1 MTVQG
6 VLPKE
11 GRRNDYPYYRQV
23 WIRVVLSLLTVS
35 LVPLIVIGGGVS
47 SYTIEKLETHALDA
61 LREKVREHQQSID
74 NFLDQRENQ
83 LKLIASLHSMEELI
97 APGRLA
103 DVFAVLQQQVPGF
116 VDLGVIDMK
125 GRHQAYVGPHALL
138 SQNYDQEAWF
148 RGLKDQDRYISD
160 VYMGYRQIPHFIM
173 AVKQGNGDRAWI
185 LRATVDSDYFDS
197 LVAGGP
203 GKLNAETFIVNRDG
217 KFLTRA
223 QTTGGLLA
231 PSGIRPNPLQEGVR
245 MISRGDDIMLTL
257 WQKKVPWLDVVQVKR
272 HIIYSGLNRARLAV
286 IVTFVAGAVLIA
298 VTVLLTT
305 GKLVGLLEA
314 KGQSIRILDKQLRRT
329 SYLSSSMELSMG
341 FFEEVKD
348 ILSNIDVS
356 VQWLVSHDL
365 AKEKPELK
373 ETLFQIA
380 REASR
385 GHVLIDK
392 FALFVRTEDP
402 IVTRMQVNE
411 VLDDLLAF
419 LKKELERRNIHV
431 VREYQTPLPPLHS
444 DRGKLRQVFQNL
456 ILNAI
461 AALEKGGQIRLIT
474 RARGNTIEVVVG
486 DNGPGIAAAD
496 RTRIFEPLYT
506 TKPQGTGLGLT
517 ICQTILGQLG
527 GSLAVDSHPGRG
539 AAFTVKLPGRIGATG

>member
-1 MTVQG
+1 MAVQG

-11 GRRNDYPYYRQV
+11 SPRNDYPYYRQV

-61 LREKVREHQQSID
+61 LREKVQEHQQAID
-74 NFLDQRENQ
+74 NFLEQRENQ
-83 LKLIASLHSMEELI
+83 LKVIASLYSMEELI
-97 APGRLA
+97 VPGRLE
-103 DVFAVLQQQVPGF
+103 DVFTVLQQQVPGF
-116 VDLGVIDMK
+116 VDLGVIDMQ

-138 SQNYDQEAWF
+138 SQNYDQEEWF

-173 AVKQGNGDRAWI
+173 AVKQGNGESAWI

-203 GKLNAETFIVNRDG
+203 GEINAETFIVNRDG
-217 KFLTRA
+217 KLLTRA
-223 QTTGGLLA
+223 QTTGGLLT
-231 PSGIRPNPLQEGVR
+231 PSGIRPNLLQEGVH
-245 MISRGDDIMLTL
+245 MILQGDDIMLTL
-257 WQKKVPWLDVVQVKR
+257 WQKKVPWLDVVRVKR
-272 HIIYSGLNRARLAV
+272 DAIYKGLNRARLAV
-286 IVTFVAGAVLIA
+286 IVTFVVGAVLIT

-356 VQWLVSHDL
+356 VQWLVSHDFG
-365 AKEKPELK
+365 KEKPDLK

-392 FALFVRTEDP
+392 FALFVRAEDP

-419 LKKELERRNIHV
+419 LKKELERRNIRV
-431 VREYQTPLPPLHS
+431 VREYQKPLPQLHS
-444 DRGKLRQVFQNL
+444 DRPKLRQVFQNL

-474 RARGNTIEVVVG
+474 RARGNTIEVVVS

-496 RTRIFEPLYT
+496 RTRIFEPLFT

-527 GSLAVDSHPGRG
+527 GSIAVDSSPGRG
-539 AAFTVKLPGRIGATG
+539 AAFTVKLPSRIGATG